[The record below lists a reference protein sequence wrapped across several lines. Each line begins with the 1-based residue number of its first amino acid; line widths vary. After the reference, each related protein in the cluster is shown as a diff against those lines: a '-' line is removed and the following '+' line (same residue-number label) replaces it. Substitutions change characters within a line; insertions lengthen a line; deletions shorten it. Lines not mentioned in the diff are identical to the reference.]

1 MRNVLFPAC
10 NALVAG
16 LCLVGL
22 PAVAQ
27 SPLSQ
32 AIQTGEAATRKAEEV
47 QNQINQLDDERGDL
61 VREYRTML
69 QRLDAAK
76 LYAAQQERVVASQR
90 EELASLEDQ
99 LGRVDEITAQM
110 TPMMLDMIT
119 DLKQF
124 VSADLPFKPELRQER
139 LDQLDAAMDSPD
151 VSPAE
156 RYRLIVE
163 AYQAEMEYGRTIDTF
178 EGTITNA
185 AGETVAVQMFQ
196 YGRVSL
202 VYLNEANG
210 EVARWN
216 REAGAWETL
225 SGSYRRPISDA
236 IRIAE
241 GTKQQDIL
249 MGPVSKFAVT
259 AE

>member
-110 TPMMLDMIT
+110 TPMMLDMVA

-124 VSADLPFKPELRQER
+124 VSADCRSNRVRRAPRPTRCCDEL
-139 LDQLDAAMDSPD
+139 S
-151 VSPAE
+151 
-156 RYRLIVE
+156 
-163 AYQAEMEYGRTIDTF
+163 
-178 EGTITNA
+178 
-185 AGETVAVQMFQ
+185 
-196 YGRVSL
+196 GRVS
-202 VYLNEANG
+202 G
-210 EVARWN
+210 
-216 REAGAWETL
+216 
-225 SGSYRRPISDA
+225 
-236 IRIAE
+236 
-241 GTKQQDIL
+241 
-249 MGPVSKFAVT
+249 
-259 AE
+259 